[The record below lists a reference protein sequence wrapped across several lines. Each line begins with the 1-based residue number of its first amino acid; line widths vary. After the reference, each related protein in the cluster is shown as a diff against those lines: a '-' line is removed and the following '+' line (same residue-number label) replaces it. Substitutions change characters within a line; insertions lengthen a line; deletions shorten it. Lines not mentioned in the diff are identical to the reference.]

1 MKCVF
6 TSYTMAPEAY
16 KEVGNCRINGN
27 HRKYKMK
34 ISSGFRHH
42 NLENEDL
49 TFQSRQYTLSSK

>member
-1 MKCVF
+1 
-6 TSYTMAPEAY
+6 MAPEAY

-42 NLENEDL
+42 SLENEDL